1 MKDARFRSLD
11 TILSGWI
18 ASRHNRNNQR
28 GVLRNTTEVTVQPPE
43 STDGYELNRLIAN
56 SPPLDSNSVY
66 CNLLQCNHFQ
76 NTCICAKS
84 DGKLIGF
91 VSGYLL
97 PAHPDTLFVWQVV
110 VDEQARGQGLA
121 GRMLKALLDQPA
133 CRNVDFTETTITAD
147 NKASQALFTKL
158 AETLSTDVQILP
170 GFDKAHHFHGEHASE
185 ELWRIGPITQRQR
198 GSQNE
203 DI

>member
-1 MKDARFRSLD
+1 MKDAKFRSLD
-11 TILSGWI
+11 TLLSDWI

-28 GVLRNTTEVTVQPPE
+28 GVLRNTTEATVQPPE
-43 STDGYELNRLIAN
+43 STDGHELNRLIAN

-66 CNLLQCNHFQ
+66 CNLLQCTHFKD
-76 NTCICAKS
+76 TCICAKS

-133 CRNVDFTETTITAD
+133 CRNVEFAETTITAD
-147 NKASQALFTKL
+147 NKASQALFAKL

-170 GFDKAHHFHGEHASE
+170 GFDQAHHFHGEHASE
-185 ELWRIGPITQRQR
+185 ELWRIGPFPNAKKRSVT
-198 GSQNE
+198 
-203 DI
+203 